1 MSGTDA
7 EPDSNDDPVRTWCP
21 LVTPFDDDEAVDHE
35 ALATLV
41 DHVREGGVE
50 GLVPCGTTGEFAS
63 LDAAEYRAVLET
75 TVDAAGDAPVMAGTA
90 ATSVAGTLDRVET
103 AADVGADVGLI
114 VLPYFHTANDPEGNA
129 EFLRRVADDAAL
141 PLYLYNIPACTGQAI
156 APDVVE
162 SVADHDRIR
171 GLKDSSGDFNY
182 FVEALRRTPND
193 FDCYQ
198 GFDSYLVPG
207 MLQGGTGGINALSN
221 AIPEAFAAAAEAA
234 AAGDVEA
241 ARRIGSEGIAPLF
254 QQCVA
259 HGFAPATKAA
269 LAERGVLDGTTVR
282 PPLVELGNDTRA
294 EIGDAVDT
302 ALDVVDSADLD

>member
-1 MSGTDA
+1 MTDA
-7 EPDSNDDPVRTWCP
+7 ASDDPVRTWCP
-21 LVTPFDDDEAVDHE
+21 LVTPLDGDEAVDHD
-35 ALATLV
+35 ALASLV
-41 DHVREGGVE
+41 SHVREGGVE

-63 LDAAEYRAVLET
+63 LDAEEYRAVLET

-90 ATSVAGTLDRVET
+90 ATSVAETLHRIET
-103 AADVGADVGLI
+103 ARDAGVDIGLI

-129 EFLRRVADDAAL
+129 EFVRRVADDAVL

-156 APDVVE
+156 APDVVK
-162 SVADHDRIR
+162 SVADHDRIH

-182 FVEALRRTPND
+182 FVETLRRTPDD

-198 GFDSYLVPG
+198 GFDSHLVPG

-221 AIPEAFAAAAEAA
+221 VVPKVFTAGAAA
-234 AAGDVEA
+234 AAGDVDA
-241 ARRIGSEGIAPLF
+241 ARRIGNEGIAPLF

-269 LAERGVLDGTTVR
+269 LAERSILDDATVR
-282 PPLVELGNDTRA
+282 PPLVEPGDEARE
-294 EIGDAVDT
+294 EIGEAVDI
-302 ALDVVDSADLD
+302 ALDVVESVDLG